1 MKPTFLATS
10 TSFHPL
16 FTQILVER
24 IDIRPIR
31 VRYRGFAWSR
41 RWRRRW
47 WRSGGEWNGRERWK
61 IRSKGMGWYRCEA
74 VVSSI
79 AILSFSSGLRS
90 HLFFRV
96 LRSHIPSCRLLRCKP
111 RRFPLH
117 IWIRISEYSPL
128 SATNFCGD
136 DPVNTLFF
144 HPFRS
149 RNSSRAI
156 DTRSSQSSLLK
167 RFEVSR
173 RSREVLA
180 ASGATSH

>member
-1 MKPTFLATS
+1 MNA
-10 TSFHPL
+10 
-16 FTQILVER
+16 
-24 IDIRPIR
+24 
-31 VRYRGFAWSR
+31 
-41 RWRRRW
+41 
-47 WRSGGEWNGRERWK
+47 RERWEVHS
-61 IRSKGMGWYRCEA
+61 RGMAWYRCEA

-111 RRFPLH
+111 RRFPLR

-144 HPFRS
+144 HPWPHFVQHLIDGWESIQGRTTIVDTCKEEDELEVAISILKLESRS
-149 RNSSRAI
+149 RHVGAI
-156 DTRSSQSSLLK
+156 
-167 RFEVSR
+167 
-173 RSREVLA
+173 
-180 ASGATSH
+180 